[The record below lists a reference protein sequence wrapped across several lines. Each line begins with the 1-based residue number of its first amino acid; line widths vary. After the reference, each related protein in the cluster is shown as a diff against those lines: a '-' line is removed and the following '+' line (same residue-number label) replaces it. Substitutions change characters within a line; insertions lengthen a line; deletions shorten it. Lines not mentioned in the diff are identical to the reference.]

1 MGDPY
6 GLVGLTALTLRGK
19 GAFAAACAER
29 LLPLY
34 AEYVRHGGTGD
45 ETAVRGALAAL
56 WAELAGEPA
65 VGDLEAIAD
74 DLEGRVPD
82 ADEDHEL
89 SGYAEASISAVI
101 YAIRTYANED
111 PESLRWASEMPV
123 QAIDDRL
130 LELAD
135 WDASRVDQVG
145 GPHPAIVRERR
156 RQARDIEALAEAEA
170 AGDLAPALAEV
181 RARAGREPI
190 SVDWPE

>member
-1 MGDPY
+1 MADPY

-29 LLPLY
+29 LFPLY
-34 AEYVRHGGTGD
+34 VEYVRCGGDGD
-45 ETAVRGALAAL
+45 DSVVRAAL
-56 WAELAGEPA
+56 DALWDELAGLPA
-65 VGDLEAIAD
+65 AGDLEAIAD

-82 ADEDHEL
+82 PDENHAL
-89 SGYAEASISAVI
+89 GGYAEASISAVV

-135 WDASRVDQVG
+135 WDASRVDNIG
-145 GPHPAIVRERR
+145 GPHPAIARERR
-156 RQARDIEALAEAEA
+156 RQARDIEELAAAEA
-170 AGDLAPALAEV
+170 AGAIEPGVAAV
-181 RARAGREPI
+181 RARAGREP
-190 SVDWPE
+190 VGMDWPQ